1 MNKGIKIF
9 IFIFFFIFFFSNVTL
24 SIEKDYF
31 LTLKYNKVKVRSGPS
46 LEHPVKFIYKKK
58 LLPVKIIDSHDK
70 FKNIIDLYNNSGW
83 IHISQ
88 LTKKKSA
95 INIADVA
102 FVFNKPN
109 IYSKPVVKLERGKMV
124 IVKKCKDNWCKITIQ
139 NHKGWIFKSS
149 LWGRIK

>member
-1 MNKGIKIF
+1 MNKAIKIF

-95 INIADVA
+95 INIADLA
-102 FVFNKPN
+102 LIFKRPN
-109 IYSKPVVKLERGKMV
+109 IYSQPLARLEKGTMV
-124 IVKKCKDNWCKITIQ
+124 MIKRCKNEWCKILVQSNT
-139 NHKGWIFKSS
+139 GWLQKKF
-149 LWGRIK
+149 LWGKF